1 MSLFAKIMVIVNFI
15 LAVAFLAAAGTLLG
29 ASEDY
34 KAKFDKAMADAA
46 SEQAAHKAQIEKDDA
61 NLKSASTR
69 FNDSEKDKASAQALL
84 KELQNS
90 DTALANANNQLRGD
104 LDKLAEAQKDL
115 QGKLAD
121 QNKMIEEG
129 RDALSKSEA
138 SRKEGDAKVKQ
149 QADEIARLSQA
160 NETAEKNAAAAAA
173 DSKTL
178 REQLDE
184 KVTLLDRYK
193 KEKGQLT
200 GGVTMKP
207 VSGVVQACN
216 NNVDIYIIS
225 VGSHDG
231 VEVGYEFTVYR
242 GSEYVSTIVIDKV
255 FANYASGT
263 TKSGTKKRDVMA
275 GDECTTRL

>member
-34 KAKFDKAMADAA
+34 KAKYDAA
-46 SEQAAHKAQIEKDDA
+46 VKKADEEATNHKNQIEKDIADL
-61 NLKSASTR
+61 NASKAR
-69 FNDSEKDKASAQALL
+69 FADSEKGKAADEALL

-90 DTALANANNQLRGD
+90 NTAVNNANTQMRAD
-104 LDKLAEAQKDL
+104 LDKLTAAQTDL

-121 QNKMIEEG
+121 QNKMIDET
-129 RDALSKSEA
+129 RASLSQSE
-138 SRKEGDAKVKQ
+138 SQRKEGDAKIKA

-178 REQLDE
+178 RDQLDE
-184 KVTLLDRYK
+184 KVTLLARYK
-193 KEKGQLT
+193 QEKGPLS
-200 GGVTMKP
+200 GGVVMKP

-216 NNVDIYIIS
+216 NAVDIYIIS

-255 FANYASGT
+255 FPNYASGT
-263 TKSGTKKRDVMA
+263 TKAGTKKREVMA

>member
-34 KAKFDKAMADAA
+34 KAKSDKLMADMASEAA
-46 SEQAAHKAQIEKDDA
+46 SHKAQIEKDDA
-61 NLKSASTR
+61 NLKQATSR
-69 FNDSEKDKASAQALL
+69 FSDSEKAKAADESLL

-90 DTALANANNQLRGD
+90 NTAVNNANTQMRAD
-104 LDKLAEAQKDL
+104 LDKLSDAQKDL

-121 QNKMIEEG
+121 ENKMIEEG

-138 SRKEGDAKVKQ
+138 ARKEGDAKVKA
-149 QADEIARLSQA
+149 QADEIARLTQA
-160 NETAEKNAAAAAA
+160 NETAEKTAAAAAA

-216 NNVDIYIIS
+216 NSVDIYIIS
-225 VGSHDG
+225 VGAKDQ

-255 FANYASGT
+255 FPNYASGT
-263 TKSGTKKRDVMA
+263 TKPGTKKRDVMA

>member
-46 SEQAAHKAQIEKDDA
+46 SEAASHKAQIDKDIADINA
-61 NLKSASTR
+61 GKVR
-69 FNDSEKDKASAQALL
+69 FAEADKDKASAQALL

-90 DTALANANNQLRGD
+90 DTALHNVNQGLRAD
-104 LDKLAEAQKDL
+104 LDKLADAQKDL

-138 SRKEGDAKVKQ
+138 ARKEGDAKIKA
-149 QADEIARLSQA
+149 QADEIARLTQA

-173 DSKTL
+173 DSKNL

-200 GGVTMKP
+200 GGVTMVP
-207 VSGVVQACN
+207 VTGVVQACN
-216 NNVDIYIIS
+216 NAVDIYIIS
-225 VGSHDG
+225 VGSHDK

-242 GSEYVSTIVIDKV
+242 GNEYVSTIVIDKV
-255 FANYASGT
+255 FPNYASGT
-263 TKSGTKKRDVMA
+263 TKPGTKKREVMA

>member
-1 MSLFAKIMVIVNFI
+1 VIVNFI
-15 LAVAFLAAAGTLLG
+15 LDVAFLAAAGTLLG

-34 KAKFDKAMADAA
+34 KAKSDKLMADMASEAA
-46 SEQAAHKAQIEKDDA
+46 SHKAQIEKDDA
-61 NLKSASTR
+61 NLKQATSR
-69 FNDSEKDKASAQALL
+69 FSDSEKAKAADESLL

-90 DTALANANNQLRGD
+90 NTAVNNANTQMRAD
-104 LDKLAEAQKDL
+104 LDKLSDAQKDL

-121 QNKMIEEG
+121 ENKMIEEG

-138 SRKEGDAKVKQ
+138 ARKEGDAKVKA
-149 QADEIARLSQA
+149 QADEIARLTQA
-160 NETAEKNAAAAAA
+160 NETAEKTAAAAAA

-216 NNVDIYIIS
+216 NSVDIYIIS
-225 VGSHDG
+225 VGAKDQ

-255 FANYASGT
+255 FPNYASGT
-263 TKSGTKKRDVMA
+263 TKPGTKKRDVMA

>member
-34 KAKFDKAMADAA
+34 KAKYDKAVA
-46 SEQAAHKAQIEKDDA
+46 SMSEEQIKHNAQIEKDIADL
-61 NLKSASTR
+61 NASKGR
-69 FNDSEKDKASAQALL
+69 FSDSEKAKAAAEALL

-90 DTALANANNQLRGD
+90 STALANANTQLRAD
-104 LDKLAEAQKDL
+104 LDKFADSQKDL
-115 QGKLAD
+115 QAKIAENLKSID
-121 QNKMIEEG
+121 SQ
-129 RDALSKSEA
+129 RDELSKSEA
-138 SRKEGDAKVKQ
+138 ARKEGDAKVKA
-149 QADEIARLSQA
+149 QADEIARLAQA
-160 NETAEKNAAAAAA
+160 NETAEKTAAAAAA
-173 DSKTL
+173 DSKVL

-200 GGVTMKP
+200 GGVTMHA

-225 VGSHDG
+225 VGSNDK

-255 FANYASGT
+255 FPNYASGT
-263 TKSGTKKRDVMA
+263 TKPGTKKRDVMA

>member
-34 KAKFDKAMADAA
+34 KAKYDKSMADMS
-46 SEQAAHKAQIEKDDA
+46 SEQAAHKAQLEKDDA
-61 NLKSASTR
+61 NIKAAAQRFADSDKS
-69 FNDSEKDKASAQALL
+69 KAAAEALL

-90 DTALANANNQLRGD
+90 NTQLANANTQTRAD
-104 LDKLAEAQKDL
+104 LDKFAEAQKDL
-115 QGKLAD
+115 QAKQAEL
-121 QNKMIEEG
+121 NKAIDAQ
-129 RDALSKSEA
+129 RDELSKSEA
-138 SRKEGDAKVKQ
+138 ARKEGDAKVKA
-149 QADEIARLSQA
+149 QADEIARLTQA
-160 NETAEKNAAAAAA
+160 NETAEKTAAAAAA
-173 DSKTL
+173 DSKVV

-184 KVTLLDRYK
+184 KVTLLERYK
-193 KEKGQLT
+193 KEKGPLT
-200 GGVTMKP
+200 GGVNMVA

-225 VGSHDG
+225 VGSHDK

-255 FANYASGT
+255 FPNYASGT
-263 TKSGTKKRDVMA
+263 TKPGTKKRDVMA

>member
-34 KAKFDKAMADAA
+34 KAKYEKALADAKDESTKLNAQVTERENKIKETGIRIADTDKARAA
-46 SEQAAHKAQIEKDDA
+46 AE
-61 NLKSASTR
+61 
-69 FNDSEKDKASAQALL
+69 ALL

-90 DTALANANNQLRGD
+90 NTALSTAGAQLRAD
-104 LDKLAEAQKDL
+104 LDKLADAQKDL
-115 QGKLAD
+115 QNTLAS
-121 QNKMIEEG
+121 QNKMIDEG

-138 SRKEGDAKVKQ
+138 ARKEGDAKIKAQ
-149 QADEIARLSQA
+149 SDEIARLAQA
-160 NETAEKNAAAAAA
+160 NETAEKTAAASAA
-173 DSKTL
+173 DAKVL
-178 REQLDE
+178 REKVDE
-184 KVTLLDRYK
+184 QTTLLDRYK
-193 KEKGQLT
+193 KEKGPIT

-207 VSGVVQACN
+207 VNGVVQACN
-216 NNVDIYIIS
+216 NKVDIYIIS

-255 FANYASGT
+255 FPNYASGT
-263 TKSGTKKRDVMA
+263 TKTGTKKRDVMA

>member
-34 KAKFDKAMADAA
+34 KAKYDKAIADAKEE
-46 SEQAAHKAQIEKDDA
+46 STKLNDQISLRETK
-61 NLKSASTR
+61 LKEASTR
-69 FNDSEKDKASAQALL
+69 FADSDKGKAAAEALL

-90 DTALANANNQLRGD
+90 NTALANANTQTRAD
-104 LDKLAEAQKDL
+104 LDKLSDAQKDL

-129 RDALSKSEA
+129 RTALSQSE
-138 SRKEGDAKVKQ
+138 SQRKEGDAKIKA

-178 REQLDE
+178 RDQLDE
-184 KVTLLDRYK
+184 KVTLLARYK
-193 KEKGQLT
+193 QEKGPLS
-200 GGVTMKP
+200 GGVVMKP

-216 NNVDIYIIS
+216 NSVDIYIIS

-255 FANYASGT
+255 FPNYASGT
-263 TKSGTKKRDVMA
+263 TKAGTKKREVMA

>member
-15 LAVAFLAAAGTLLG
+15 LAVMFLAAAGTLLG

-34 KAKFDKAMADAA
+34 KAKYDKAMSDMA
-46 SEQAAHKAQIEKDDA
+46 SEASTHKAQIEKDIADINA
-61 NLKSASTR
+61 GRSRLA
-69 FNDSEKDKASAQALL
+69 DSEKAKAAAEAVL
-84 KELQNS
+84 KDLQNS
-90 DTALANANNQLRGD
+90 NDAVNKANTQLRSD

-115 QGKLAD
+115 QGRLAD

-129 RDALSKSEA
+129 RTQYSASEA
-138 SRKEGDAKVKQ
+138 ARKEGDAKIKAQ
-149 QADEIARLSQA
+149 SEEIARLKQDS
-160 NETAEKNAAAAAA
+160 ETAQKNADAAQAE
-173 DSKTL
+173 SKTL
-178 REQLDE
+178 RDKVDEQT
-184 KVTLLDRYK
+184 TLLDRYK
-193 KEKGQLT
+193 KEKGPIN

-207 VSGVVQACN
+207 VSGVVQAVDN
-216 NNVDIYIIS
+216 RVDIYIIS

-255 FANYASGT
+255 FPNYASGT
-263 TKSGTKKRDVMA
+263 TKPGTKKRDVMA

>member
-34 KAKFDKAMADAA
+34 KAKYDAA
-46 SEQAAHKAQIEKDDA
+46 VKNSEQEKANLTAQIEKGDA
-61 NLKSASTR
+61 NLKAASQR
-69 FNDSEKDKASAQALL
+69 FNDSEKTKASDEAVL

-90 DTALANANNQLRGD
+90 NTAVNNANTQLRAD
-104 LDKLAEAQKDL
+104 LDKLSDAQKDL

-121 QNKMIEEG
+121 ENKMIDED
-129 RDALSKSEA
+129 RTKLSASEA
-138 SRKEGDAKVKQ
+138 ARKEGDAKIKA
-149 QADEIARLSQA
+149 QADEIARLTQA
-160 NETAEKNAAAAAA
+160 SETAEKNAAAAAA

-200 GGVTMKP
+200 GGVTMVP

-216 NNVDIYIIS
+216 NSVDIYIIS
-225 VGSHDG
+225 VGSHDK

-255 FANYASGT
+255 FPNYASGT
-263 TKSGTKKRDVMA
+263 TKPGTKKRDVMA